1 MSEAVTT
8 EAPVTEAAPAP
19 TTTPAPEPAPQPTAE
34 AAPAAPAFDYGAWAD
49 GLSDAAKK
57 DYAKRFKSVDD
68 VLDGALNL
76 RKDIATRVKVP
87 GKDAKPEDVAAFRK
101 AIGAHEKA
109 EEYKAAVPE
118 GYEIAEPQ
126 KAMLGLMQQ
135 AAAESGVPGSAF
147 SEFTKTYFEAEAAI
161 MEKIEGE
168 YKQYQADTEK
178 RLRKE
183 HGKDYDRRL
192 TAGNALI
199 DKIDKTGET
208 RAFLDKTIVVDGV
221 AMKAGDHPGILNVMA
236 ELGLRMGEDGVV
248 GGVTP
253 DERSSIQEQIRKV
266 RSENPVPYSQA
277 VNQQLQQLYAKLG

>member
-8 EAPVTEAAPAP
+8 EAPATEAAPAP

-49 GLSDAAKK
+49 SLSDAAKK

-87 GKDAKPEDVAAFRK
+87 GKDAKPEEVSAFRK

-109 EEYKAAVPE
+109 EEYKAAIPE

-126 KAMLGLMQQ
+126 KALLGLMQQ
-135 AAAESGVPGSAF
+135 AAAESGVPGTAF
-147 SEFTKTYFEAEAAI
+147 SEFTKTYFEAETAI
-161 MEKIEGE
+161 KEKIEAE

-199 DKIDKTGET
+199 DKIDKSGET

-221 AMKAGDHPGILNVMA
+221 AMRAGDHPGILNVMA

-277 VNQQLQQLYAKLG
+277 VNAQLQELYAKLG

>member
-1 MSEAVTT
+1 MSEAVTETTT
-8 EAPVTEAAPAP
+8 EATAAEIVTS
-19 TTTPAPEPAPQPTAE
+19 AE
-34 AAPAAPAFDYGAWAD
+34 AKTVDPPKVEIAAEAAPAFDYGKWAE
-49 GLSDAAKK
+49 GLTDAGKK

-199 DKIDKTGET
+199 DKIDKSGET
-208 RAFLDKTIVVDGV
+208 RAFLDKTIIVDGV